1 MNTKVSAVFSI
12 VAIAAAV
19 LLFAADPVMAAT
31 TPTTVVN
38 PCPVNTIWLGGNTC
52 QLVNGY
58 GSGFA
63 PGYFGPGYFGPGY
76 FGPGYFGHHY

>member
-1 MNTKVSAVFSI
+1 MKTNVSAVFSTM
-12 VAIAAAV
+12 AITAAV

-31 TPTTVVN
+31 TPTTAVN

-58 GSGFA
+58 GSGFG
-63 PGYFGPGYFGPGY
+63 PDYFGPDYFGPDY
-76 FGPGYFGHHY
+76 FGPDYFGPHY

>member
-12 VAIAAAV
+12 VALTAAV
-19 LLFAADPVMAAT
+19 LLFAAYPVMAAI
-31 TPTTVVN
+31 TPTTIMN

-58 GSGFA
+58 GSGF
-63 PGYFGPGYFGPGY
+63 
-76 FGPGYFGHHY
+76 GPGYFGHHYFGHH

>member
-1 MNTKVSAVFSI
+1 MKTKVSTVLST
-12 VAIAAAV
+12 VAITAAV

-38 PCPVNTIWLGGNTC
+38 PCPLNTIWLGGNTC

-63 PGYFGPGYFGPGY
+63 PGYFGPGYLGHH
-76 FGPGYFGHHY
+76 YFGHHY

>member
-12 VAIAAAV
+12 VAITAAV

-58 GSGFA
+58 GSGF
-63 PGYFGPGYFGPGY
+63 GPGY

>member
-1 MNTKVSAVFSI
+1 MKTKVSTVLST
-12 VAIAAAV
+12 VAISAAV

-38 PCPVNTIWLGGNTC
+38 PCPLNTIWLGGNTC

-63 PGYFGPGYFGPGY
+63 PGYFGPGYLGHH
-76 FGPGYFGHHY
+76 YFGHHY

>member
-1 MNTKVSAVFSI
+1 MKTKVSTVFST
-12 VAIAAAV
+12 VAITAAV
-19 LLFAADPVMAAT
+19 ILFAADPVMAAT

-58 GSGFA
+58 GNG
-63 PGYFGPGYFGPGY
+63 
-76 FGPGYFGHHY
+76 FGPGYFGHHYFGHHY

>member
-1 MNTKVSAVFSI
+1 MKTKVSTVFSI
-12 VAIAAAV
+12 VTITAAV
-19 LLFAADPVMAAT
+19 LLFAAEPVMAAT

-58 GSGFA
+58 GSGFC
-63 PGYFGPGYFGPGY
+63 
-76 FGPGYFGHHY
+76 PGYFGHHYFGHRY

>member
-1 MNTKVSAVFSI
+1 MKTKVSTVFSI
-12 VAIAAAV
+12 VTITAAV

-63 PGYFGPGYFGPGY
+63 PGYFGPGYLGHH
-76 FGPGYFGHHY
+76 YFGHHY